1 MPAAPET
8 ILILGGTR
16 EAAEIAAR
24 LAASGKA
31 RIVTSLAGRTRE
43 PKPLAGETRIGGF
56 GGADGLAAYLK
67 DNAVDLLIDATHPFA
82 GTISANA
89 RRAADLR
96 AIPLI
101 SLARP
106 AWDAVDG
113 DRWQRVATI
122 ADAVTAIPEDAT
134 VLLALGRQHIAPFAG
149 CADVTF
155 VIRMVDEPEADLPFT
170 RFVLVLGKPDLD
182 VAAEE
187 AMLVAHGIDM
197 IVCRNSGGRGAYA
210 KTEAARRLGLPVIMI
225 DRPEQP
231 VGPHTYASVEALLG
245 ADLLRGLADPS

>member
-1 MPAAPET
+1 MPAVPET
-8 ILILGGTR
+8 ILILGGTL

-24 LAASGKA
+24 LAASRKA

-43 PKPLAGETRIGGF
+43 PKPMAGETRIGGF
-56 GGADGLAAYLK
+56 GGADGLATYLE
-67 DNAVDLLIDATHPFA
+67 DNAVGLLIDATHPFA
-82 GTISANA
+82 GTISTNA
-89 RRAADLR
+89 RRAADIC

-106 AWDAVDG
+106 AWEAVDG

-122 ADAVTAIPEDAT
+122 ADAVTAIPEGAT

-149 CADVTF
+149 RADVTF
-155 VIRMVDEPEADLPFT
+155 VIRMVDEPEAELPFA

-182 VAAEE
+182 IAAEE
-187 AMLVAHGIDM
+187 SMLVAHGIDT

-210 KTEAARRLGLPVIMI
+210 KIEAARRLGLPVIMI

-231 VGPHTYASVEALLG
+231 VGSHIYVSVEALLG
-245 ADLLRGLADPS
+245 ADLLRELADPS

>member
-1 MPAAPET
+1 LPALPEA

-16 EAAEIAAR
+16 EAAELAAR

-56 GGADGLAAYLK
+56 GGAEGLAAYIK
-67 DNAVDLLIDATHPFA
+67 NNAVDLVIDATHPFA

-89 RRAADLR
+89 GKAAALC
-96 AIPLI
+96 AVPLI

-106 AWDAVDG
+106 AWEPVDG
-113 DRWQRVATI
+113 DRWKRVATI
-122 ADAVTAIPEDAT
+122 ADAVAAIPTDAT

-149 CADVTF
+149 RSDVTF
-155 VIRMVDEPEADLPFT
+155 VIRMVDEPEADLPFA

-187 AMLVAHGIDM
+187 SMLVAHGIDM

-210 KTEAARRLGLPVIMI
+210 KIEAARRLGLPVIMI
-225 DRPEQP
+225 ARPEQP

>member
-1 MPAAPET
+1 LPGGPET

-56 GGADGLAAYLK
+56 GGADGLAAYLQ
-67 DNAVDLLIDATHPFA
+67 DNAVDLVIDATHPFA

-89 RRAADLR
+89 RQAAER
-96 AIPLI
+96 CAIPLL
-101 SLARP
+101 SLTRP
-106 AWDAVDG
+106 TWESVEG
-113 DRWQRVATI
+113 DRWETVATI

-134 VLLALGRQHIAPFAG
+134 VLLALGRQHIAPFADRV
-149 CADVTF
+149 DVTF
-155 VIRMVDEPEADLPFT
+155 VIRMVEEPESALPFA
-170 RFVLVLGKPDLD
+170 RAVLILGKPDLD
-182 VAAEE
+182 AEAEE
-187 AMLVAHGIDM
+187 AMLVGHGIDM

-210 KTEAARRLGLPVIMI
+210 KIEAARRLGLPVIMI
-225 DRPEQP
+225 DRPQQS
-231 VGPHTYASVEALLG
+231 VGPHSYASVEALL
-245 ADLLRGLADPS
+245 AAKLLHGLADPS

>member
-1 MPAAPET
+1 MRAAPET

-24 LAASGKA
+24 LAESRKA

-43 PKPLAGETRIGGF
+43 PKPVAGETRIGGF
-56 GGADGLAAYLK
+56 GGADGLAAYLQ
-67 DNAVDLLIDATHPFA
+67 DNAVDLVIDATHPFA

-122 ADAVTAIPEDAT
+122 ADAVAAIPEGAT
-134 VLLALGRQHIAPFAG
+134 VLLALGRQHIAPFADR
-149 CADVTF
+149 ADVTF
-155 VIRMVDEPEADLPFT
+155 VIRMVDKPEADLPFA

-187 AMLVAHGIDM
+187 AMLVAHGIAL

-210 KTEAARRLGLPVIMI
+210 KIEAARRLGLPVIMI

-231 VGPHTYASVEALLG
+231 VGLHTYASVEALLG
-245 ADLLRGLADPS
+245 AGLLRGLADPS

>member
-1 MPAAPET
+1 MPAVPET

-16 EAAEIAAR
+16 EAAELAAR

-43 PKPLAGETRIGGF
+43 PKPLAGETRVGGF
-56 GGADGLAAYLK
+56 GGAEGLAAYIK
-67 DNAVDLLIDATHPFA
+67 DNAVDLVIDATHPFA

-89 RRAADLR
+89 GKAADFC

-106 AWDAVDG
+106 AWQPVDG
-113 DRWQRVATI
+113 DRWKRVATI
-122 ADAVTAIPEDAT
+122 ADAVTAIPTDAT

-149 CADVTF
+149 RSDVTF
-155 VIRMVDEPEADLPFT
+155 VIRMIDEPESDLPFE
-170 RFVLVLGKPDLD
+170 RAVLVLGKPDLD
-182 VAAEE
+182 VDAEE
-187 AMLVAHGIDM
+187 AMLAGRGIDM

-210 KTEAARRLGLPVIMI
+210 KIEAARRLGLPVLMI
-225 DRPEQP
+225 DRPP
-231 VGPHTYASVEALLG
+231 NLVGLHSYASVEALLG
-245 ADLLRGLADPS
+245 AELLRRLADPS